1 MTAQGSVPSFV
12 QSPRDPDFVQNP
24 YRAYERLRALGPCAM
39 WEDYGHL
46 VFSRHEQVAAL
57 LRDRAFGREILH
69 VATREEL
76 GWDPVPDRLAP
87 FHAFES
93 RSLLEREPPA
103 HTRLRR
109 LVNRAFTSRAIA
121 AMAPRIE
128 AVAHGL
134 LDALPADGADLLA
147 DYAEPLPVRVIAE
160 LLGAPVEEAGRMRAW
175 SNDMVAMYQFGRSRA
190 VEDAAVAATQAF
202 SAFMAEVIERRRRA
216 PGDAL
221 IDALIAAEEDG
232 ERLSRDELIV
242 TCILLMNAG
251 HEATVHAIG
260 NAVKT
265 ALELDAPRA
274 ALATPGGVDEA
285 LRYDPPLHMFTRY
298 ALEDVERAGVA
309 LRKGQVVGLLLG
321 SANRDPARFP
331 RPDVFDPGRADA
343 AAHVSFGA
351 GIHFCVGAP
360 LARLEMRI
368 ALGALFSRF
377 PDLRLIETP
386 RYADRYHF
394 HGLERLMAAPG
405 RAA

>member
-1 MTAQGSVPSFV
+1 
-12 QSPRDPDFVQNP
+12 
-24 YRAYERLRALGPCAM
+24 
-39 WEDYGHL
+39 
-46 VFSRHEQVAAL
+46 
-57 LRDRAFGREILH
+57 
-69 VATREEL
+69 
-76 GWDPVPDRLAP
+76 
-87 FHAFES
+87 
-93 RSLLEREPPA
+93 
-103 HTRLRR
+103 
-109 LVNRAFTSRAIA
+109 
-121 AMAPRIE
+121 
-128 AVAHGL
+128 
-134 LDALPADGADLLA
+134 
-147 DYAEPLPVRVIAE
+147 
-160 LLGAPVEEAGRMRAW
+160 MR
-175 SNDMVAMYQFGRSRA
+175 
-190 VEDAAVAATQAF
+190 
-202 SAFMAEVIERRRRA
+202 
-216 PGDAL
+216 
-221 IDALIAAEEDG
+221 
-232 ERLSRDELIV
+232 
-242 TCILLMNAG
+242 
-251 HEATVHAIG
+251 G